1 MHDCAIPL
9 NYKSTDGAQQTLDG
23 SLAPKVHEFTRSILM
38 DYIVELIVSE
48 VWKARRPRS
57 QARQPRSVTGLQ

>member
-23 SLAPKVHEFTRSILM
+23 SLAPKVPEFTRSGLM
-38 DYIVELIVSE
+38 DYIVELIVSKDE
-48 VWKARRPRS
+48 VRGCDLSFRVI
-57 QARQPRSVTGLQ
+57 VT